1 MKTMKILKSINIAF
15 IAGALLLSSCGQTK
29 KENEVENG
37 SDYTDTVESSTPL
50 NDNNM
55 RNEQPNEETTKK
67 DSLSEDSI

>member
-1 MKTMKILKSINIAF
+1 MKTMKILKSIYIAF

-29 KENEVENG
+29 KENEAENG

-55 RNEQPNEETTKK
+55 RNDQPNEELTKK
-67 DSLSEDSI
+67 DSLNKDSM

>member
-1 MKTMKILKSINIAF
+1 MKILKSINIAF
-15 IAGALLLSSCGQTK
+15 IAGALLFSSCGQKK

-67 DSLSEDSI
+67 DSLSKDSI